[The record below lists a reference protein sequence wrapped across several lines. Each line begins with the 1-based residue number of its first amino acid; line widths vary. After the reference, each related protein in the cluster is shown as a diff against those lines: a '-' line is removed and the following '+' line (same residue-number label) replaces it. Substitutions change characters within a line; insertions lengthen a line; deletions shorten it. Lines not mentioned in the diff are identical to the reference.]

1 MDAFVRRI
9 PRGAGEVAVS
19 APEQLE
25 RPSKKPRREETH
37 HQKFGE
43 SGDSSTENDLK
54 DEKNNGLVS
63 ESLPGDGDSHPATDF
78 ENAFPPA
85 ADETQAIEEYEAF
98 KSSQGDAAPSGT
110 PDQAPPRWVKGSSSI
125 YVDAFNL
132 ALDIVLDEEASLF
145 NTKELEIFNQWRSLD
160 YEAQYL

>member
-9 PRGAGEVAVS
+9 PRGAGEAAVS

-25 RPSKKPRREETH
+25 RPSKKPRREEAGP
-37 HQKFGE
+37 QNFEE
-43 SGDSSTENDLK
+43 SGDSSTENDVQ
-54 DEKNNGLVS
+54 DEKNSGLIS
-63 ESLPGDGDSHPATDF
+63 ESLPRDSGSHPATDF

-85 ADETQAIEEYEAF
+85 ANETQAIEEYEAF
-98 KSSQGDAAPSGT
+98 KSSQGDAVPSGT
-110 PDQAPPRWVKGSSSI
+110 PDQAPPRWTKGASSI

-132 ALDIVLDEEASLF
+132 ALDTVLEEEASLF
-145 NTKELEIFNQWRSLD
+145 NAKELEIFNQWRSLD